1 MQDVQNLRKAIYD
14 YKLKVEACE
23 QGTNKERKL
32 RNITVN
38 YLYRYGTLIV
48 FANYLIEKR
57 GKTGPQAT
65 FPEWL
70 HEHREI
76 TKLLERRSLD

>member
-1 MQDVQNLRKAIYD
+1 
-14 YKLKVEACE
+14 
-23 QGTNKERKL
+23 
-32 RNITVN
+32 VN

-48 FANYLIEKR
+48 FANYLIEMREKQ
-57 GKTGPQAT
+57 GLGVT

>member
-14 YKLKVEACE
+14 YKLKCEACE
-23 QGTNKERKL
+23 KGSLKQRKL
-32 RNITVN
+32 TNIAVN

-48 FANYLIEKR
+48 FANYLIEIKEGKR
-57 GKTGPQAT
+57 EPT

-70 HEHREI
+70 REHREI
-76 TKLLERRSLD
+76 TKLLGRRSLD